1 MRLADKRALMALAF
15 DPAPEMK
22 EQQTAT
28 MKRGTYHYTRT
39 NYLASARTEGD
50 LLVLTIYTNDGKPLY
65 RTFQK
70 PEELFSQ
77 FPEREKPS
85 DATLHSAFSIY
96 NATYHMTEED
106 TNLVRAWCKNNAPFS
121 FFSTGINGV
130 QILRDYQQKVRET
143 ALKRRRDKIRKQV
156 DEVMKEIRPLPQ
168 AVMDWIRDDLMKEYR
183 YFFYDYQKGK
193 QVQKGTCSHCKQ
205 EVTIEGVKHRGIREC
220 PHCHSRVIC
229 IANRKF
235 KESVARMWD
244 ESAFSYIQPTRD
256 GWCVRY
262 FQVISLL
269 WGKKNLRKD
278 QHYTLQETGR
288 YFYSRSQN
296 GYTGFYEWQ
305 NFFQTGEYRFCKVEE
320 RFPHTCRIYPDTLDT
335 IRRQDERLQYI
346 PLAEITRQIKIDACR
361 LIESCY
367 KSPMQVEYF
376 AKMGLWRMLEGT
388 LSRYG
393 HQMPEGRTPQEVF
406 GLSGQPLKEILSI
419 NPSWSE
425 LDIYR
430 KISAQQ
436 KVDLAVFQRLYARVT
451 HPYRLPDIAQHLSLQ
466 KIENYLDK
474 QEVLEGKRVP
484 DIILGD
490 WLDYLNACKKLGYDL
505 SDDRILRPKDLTKAH
520 DDATALAK
528 EKENRRTAQRIE
540 QAAQKW
546 NGYAWQ
552 SDGLLIRPIRS
563 YRELVTEGQ
572 KLKHCV
578 ANYAKS
584 YADGSC
590 KLFCI
595 RKQFE
600 PDTPYYTLELGK
612 EDRLV
617 QYRGYRNDAENNY
630 QPQEEVRRFVTQ
642 WMKKIVEA
650 KKDKKQHVKVTAA

>member
-15 DPAPEMK
+15 DPAPEIK
-22 EQQTAT
+22 VPQTAT

-50 LLVLTIYTNDGKPLY
+50 LLVLTIYSNNGKPLY

-85 DATLHSAFSIY
+85 DATLYSAFSIY

-346 PLAEITRQIKIDACR
+346 PLAEITRQIKTDACR
-361 LIESCY
+361 LIESCC

-430 KISAQQ
+430 KISTQQ

-451 HPYRLPDIAQHLSLQ
+451 YPYRLPDIAQHLSLQ

-528 EKENRRTAQRIE
+528 EKENQRTAQKIE
-540 QAAQKW
+540 QVAQKW
-546 NGYAWQ
+546 SGYAWR

-595 RKQFE
+595 RKQSE

-612 EDRLV
+612 EDWLV

>member
-22 EQQTAT
+22 VSQTAT

-50 LLVLTIYTNDGKPLY
+50 LLVLTIYSNDGKPLY

-85 DATLHSAFSIY
+85 DATLYSAFNIY
-96 NATYHMTEED
+96 NARYHMTEED

-193 QVQKGTCSHCKQ
+193 QAQKGICSHCKQ

-244 ESAFSYIQPTRD
+244 ESDFSYIQPTRD

-320 RFPHTCRIYPDTLDT
+320 RFPHTCRIYPDTLDA

-346 PLAEITRQIKIDACR
+346 PLAEITRQIKTDACR
-361 LIESCY
+361 LIESCC

-451 HPYRLPDIAQHLSLQ
+451 YPYRLPDIAQHLSLQ

-474 QEVLEGKRVP
+474 QEVLEEKRVP

-528 EKENRRTAQRIE
+528 EKENQRTAQRIE

-546 NGYAWQ
+546 SGYAWQ

-595 RKQFE
+595 RKQSE

-617 QYRGYRNDAENNY
+617 QYRGYRNDVENNY

>member
-22 EQQTAT
+22 VALYSEKTYPGGYRDKVKNYIAGARVENDTLILTA
-28 MKRGTYHYTRT
+28 YS
-39 NYLASARTEGD
+39 NEG
-50 LLVLTIYTNDGKPLY
+50 VPIY
-65 RTFQK
+65 RTFQQADD
-70 PEELFSQ
+70 LFSQ
-77 FPEREKPS
+77 FPVNEKLS
-85 DATLHSAFSIY
+85 EATLETITGQY
-96 NATYHMTEED
+96 YGIYHMNAED
-106 TNLVRAWCKNNAPFS
+106 TNLIRAWCKNNAPFS
-121 FFSTGINGV
+121 FSSNGNTGFE
-130 QILRDYQQKVRET
+130 ILRDYQKQLRKEQL
-143 ALKRRRDKIRKQV
+143 ARRYNKIKERTDAKMRQITPLEPAVMEWV
-156 DEVMKEIRPLPQ
+156 DEE
-168 AVMDWIRDDLMKEYR
+168 LMKEYR
-183 YFFYDYQKGK
+183 CIFYDYHKGK
-193 QVQKGTCSHCKQ
+193 KKQRGWCTHCHQ
-205 EVTIEGVKHRGIREC
+205 EVEIEHPKHRAQGEC
-220 PHCHSRVIC
+220 PHCHSKVLFL
-229 IANRKF
+229 ATGKF
-235 KESVARMWD
+235 KDHEAVVRGD
-244 ESAFSYIQPTRD
+244 EWFCYIQPTD
-256 GWCVRY
+256 EGWCLRY
-262 FQVISLL
+262 FQVYLYSNSRIRT
-269 WGKKNLRKD
+269 GEK
-278 QHYTLQETGR
+278 YTLLER
-288 YFYSRSQN
+288 HRCFYSLALR
-296 GYTGFYEWQ
+296 GYTGFYDWG
-305 NFFQTGEYRFCKVEE
+305 NFRQTGEMRFYDTSE
-320 RFPHTCRIYPDTLDT
+320 RWMGSCRIYPGTMEA

-346 PLAEITRQIKIDACR
+346 PLAEITRQIKTDACR
-361 LIESCY
+361 LIESCC

-406 GLSGQPLKEILSI
+406 GFSGQPLKEILSI

-430 KISAQQ
+430 KISVQQ

-451 HPYRLPDIAQHLSLQ
+451 YPYRLPDIAQYLSLQ

-505 SDDRILRPKDLTKAH
+505 TDDRILRPKDLTKAH

-595 RKQFE
+595 RKQSE
-600 PDTPYYTLELGK
+600 PDIPYYTLELGK

>member
-22 EQQTAT
+22 VPQTAT

-50 LLVLTIYTNDGKPLY
+50 LLVLTIYSNDGKPLY

-96 NATYHMTEED
+96 NATYYMTEED

-193 QVQKGTCSHCKQ
+193 QAQKGTCSHCKQ
-205 EVTIEGVKHRGIREC
+205 EVRIEGVKHRGIREC

-244 ESAFSYIQPTRD
+244 ESAFSYIQPTKY

-296 GYTGFYEWQ
+296 GYTGFYEWK

-320 RFPHTCRIYPDTLDT
+320 RFPHTCRIYPDTLDA

-346 PLAEITRQIKIDACR
+346 PLAEITRQIKTDACR
-361 LIESCY
+361 LIESCC

-451 HPYRLPDIAQHLSLQ
+451 YPYRLPDIAQYLSLQ

-474 QEVLEGKRVP
+474 QEVLEEKRVP

-505 SDDRILRPKDLTKAH
+505 TDDRILRPKDLTKAH
-520 DDATALAK
+520 DDTTALAK
-528 EKENRRTAQRIE
+528 EKENQRTAQRIE

-546 NGYAWQ
+546 SGYAWQ

-595 RKQFE
+595 RKQSE

>member
-22 EQQTAT
+22 VSQTAT
-28 MKRGTYHYTRT
+28 MKRGAYHYTRT

-193 QVQKGTCSHCKQ
+193 QAQKGTCSHCKQ

-235 KESVARMWD
+235 KESIARMWD

-320 RFPHTCRIYPDTLDT
+320 RFPHTCRIYPDTLDA

-346 PLAEITRQIKIDACR
+346 PLTEITRQIKTDACR
-361 LIESCY
+361 LIESCC

-430 KISAQQ
+430 KISIQQ

-451 HPYRLPDIAQHLSLQ
+451 YPYRLPDIAQHLSLQ

-474 QEVLEGKRVP
+474 QEVLEGKQVP

-528 EKENRRTAQRIE
+528 EKENQRTAQRIE

-546 NGYAWQ
+546 SGYAWQ

-595 RKQFE
+595 RKQSE

-642 WMKKIVEA
+642 WMKKIVETQ
-650 KKDKKQHVKVTAA
+650 KDKKQHVKVTAA

>member
-22 EQQTAT
+22 VQQTAT

-50 LLVLTIYTNDGKPLY
+50 LLVLTIYSNDGKPLY

-85 DATLHSAFSIY
+85 DATLYSAFSIY
-96 NATYHMTEED
+96 NVTYHMTEED

-235 KESVARMWD
+235 KESIARMWD

-320 RFPHTCRIYPDTLDT
+320 RFPHTCRIYPDTLDV

-346 PLAEITRQIKIDACR
+346 PLAEITRQIKTDACR
-361 LIESCY
+361 LIESCC

-451 HPYRLPDIAQHLSLQ
+451 YPYRLPDIAQHLSLQ

-528 EKENRRTAQRIE
+528 EKENQRTAQRIE

-578 ANYAKS
+578 ASYAKS
-584 YADGSC
+584 YAEGSC

-595 RKQFE
+595 RRQSD

-612 EDRLV
+612 EDNLV
-617 QYRGYRNDAENNY
+617 QYRGYRNDAENKY
-630 QPQEEVRRFVTQ
+630 QPQEEVRKFVAQ

>member
-22 EQQTAT
+22 VAQTAT

-193 QVQKGTCSHCKQ
+193 QAQKGTCSHCKQ

-320 RFPHTCRIYPDTLDT
+320 RFPHTCRIYPDTLDA
-335 IRRQDERLQYI
+335 IRQQDERLQYI
-346 PLAEITRQIKIDACR
+346 PLAEITRQIKTDACR
-361 LIESCY
+361 LIESCC

-451 HPYRLPDIAQHLSLQ
+451 YPYRLPDIAQHLSLQ

-528 EKENRRTAQRIE
+528 EKENQRTAQRIE

-595 RKQFE
+595 RKQSE

>member
-15 DPAPEMK
+15 DPAPEIK
-22 EQQTAT
+22 LPQTAT

-50 LLVLTIYTNDGKPLY
+50 LLVLTIYSNDGKPLY

-85 DATLHSAFSIY
+85 DATLHSAFNIY

-320 RFPHTCRIYPDTLDT
+320 RFPHTCRIYPDTFDA

-346 PLAEITRQIKIDACR
+346 PLAEITRQIKTDACR
-361 LIESCY
+361 LIESCC

-430 KISAQQ
+430 KISVQQ

-451 HPYRLPDIAQHLSLQ
+451 YPYRLPDIAQHLSLQ

-505 SDDRILRPKDLTKAH
+505 TDDRILRPKDLTKAH
-520 DDATALAK
+520 DDATVLAK
-528 EKENRRTAQRIE
+528 EKENQRTAQRIE

-552 SDGLLIRPIRS
+552 SYGLLIRPIRS

-595 RKQFE
+595 RKQSE

>member
-15 DPAPEMK
+15 DPAPEIK
-22 EQQTAT
+22 LPQTAT

-39 NYLASARTEGD
+39 NYLASARTEDD

-70 PEELFSQ
+70 PEALFSQ

-193 QVQKGTCSHCKQ
+193 QAQKGTCSHCKQ

-320 RFPHTCRIYPDTLDT
+320 RFPHTCRIYPDTLDA

-346 PLAEITRQIKIDACR
+346 PLAEITRQIKTDACR
-361 LIESCY
+361 LIESCC

-376 AKMGLWRMLEGT
+376 AKMGLWRMLEGI

-430 KISAQQ
+430 KISVQQ

-451 HPYRLPDIAQHLSLQ
+451 YPYRLPDIAQHLSLQ

-505 SDDRILRPKDLTKAH
+505 TDDRILRPKDLTKAH

-528 EKENRRTAQRIE
+528 EKENQRTAQKIE
-540 QAAQKW
+540 QVAQKW
-546 NGYAWQ
+546 SGYAWQ

-595 RKQFE
+595 RKQSE

>member
-15 DPAPEMK
+15 DPAPEIK
-22 EQQTAT
+22 VPQTAT

-85 DATLHSAFSIY
+85 NATLHSAFSIY

-193 QVQKGTCSHCKQ
+193 QAQKGTCSHCKQ

-288 YFYSRSQN
+288 YF
-296 GYTGFYEWQ
+296 
-305 NFFQTGEYRFCKVEE
+305 
-320 RFPHTCRIYPDTLDT
+320 
-335 IRRQDERLQYI
+335 
-346 PLAEITRQIKIDACR
+346 
-361 LIESCY
+361 
-367 KSPMQVEYF
+367 
-376 AKMGLWRMLEGT
+376 
-388 LSRYG
+388 
-393 HQMPEGRTPQEVF
+393 
-406 GLSGQPLKEILSI
+406 
-419 NPSWSE
+419 
-425 LDIYR
+425 
-430 KISAQQ
+430 
-436 KVDLAVFQRLYARVT
+436 
-451 HPYRLPDIAQHLSLQ
+451 
-466 KIENYLDK
+466 
-474 QEVLEGKRVP
+474 
-484 DIILGD
+484 
-490 WLDYLNACKKLGYDL
+490 
-505 SDDRILRPKDLTKAH
+505 
-520 DDATALAK
+520 
-528 EKENRRTAQRIE
+528 
-540 QAAQKW
+540 
-546 NGYAWQ
+546 
-552 SDGLLIRPIRS
+552 
-563 YRELVTEGQ
+563 
-572 KLKHCV
+572 
-578 ANYAKS
+578 
-584 YADGSC
+584 
-590 KLFCI
+590 
-595 RKQFE
+595 
-600 PDTPYYTLELGK
+600 
-612 EDRLV
+612 
-617 QYRGYRNDAENNY
+617 
-630 QPQEEVRRFVTQ
+630 
-642 WMKKIVEA
+642 
-650 KKDKKQHVKVTAA
+650 

>member
-22 EQQTAT
+22 VQQTAT

-595 RKQFE
+595 RKQSE

>member
-1 MRLADKRALMALAF
+1 MRLADKRALMALDF
-15 DPAPEMK
+15 DPAPEIK
-22 EQQTAT
+22 VPQTAT

-50 LLVLTIYTNDGKPLY
+50 LLVLTIYSNDGKPLY

-85 DATLHSAFSIY
+85 DATLYSAFNIY

-121 FFSTGINGV
+121 FFSTGENGI
-130 QILRDYQQKVRET
+130 QILADYQRKVRET
-143 ALKRRRDKIRKQV
+143 DLNRRRDKIRKQV

-193 QVQKGTCSHCKQ
+193 QAQKGTCSHCKQ

-244 ESAFSYIQPTRD
+244 ESAFSYIQPTKD

-320 RFPHTCRIYPDTLDT
+320 RFPHTCRIYPDTLDV

-346 PLAEITRQIKIDACR
+346 PLAEITRQIKTDACR
-361 LIESCY
+361 LIESCC

-451 HPYRLPDIAQHLSLQ
+451 YPYRLPDIAQHLSLQ

-505 SDDRILRPKDLTKAH
+505 TDDRILRPKDLTKAH

-528 EKENRRTAQRIE
+528 EKENQRTAQRIE

-563 YRELVTEGQ
+563 YRELVTEG
-572 KLKHCV
+572 
-578 ANYAKS
+578 
-584 YADGSC
+584 
-590 KLFCI
+590 
-595 RKQFE
+595 
-600 PDTPYYTLELGK
+600 
-612 EDRLV
+612 
-617 QYRGYRNDAENNY
+617 
-630 QPQEEVRRFVTQ
+630 
-642 WMKKIVEA
+642 
-650 KKDKKQHVKVTAA
+650 

>member
-22 EQQTAT
+22 VPQTAT

-85 DATLHSAFSIY
+85 DATLYSTFSIY

-193 QVQKGTCSHCKQ
+193 QAQKGTCSHCKQ

-346 PLAEITRQIKIDACR
+346 PLAEITRQIKTDACR
-361 LIESCY
+361 LIESCC

-430 KISAQQ
+430 KISVQQ

-451 HPYRLPDIAQHLSLQ
+451 YPYRLPDIAQHLSLQ

-505 SDDRILRPKDLTKAH
+505 TDDRILRPKDLTKAH
-520 DDATALAK
+520 DDATVLAK
-528 EKENRRTAQRIE
+528 EKENQRTAQRIE

-595 RKQFE
+595 RKQSE

-650 KKDKKQHVKVTAA
+650 KKDRKQHVKVTAA

>member
-15 DPAPEMK
+15 DPAPEIK
-22 EQQTAT
+22 VPQTAT
-28 MKRGTYHYTRT
+28 MKRGAYHYTRT

-193 QVQKGTCSHCKQ
+193 QAQKGTCSHCKQ

-296 GYTGFYEWQ
+296 GYTGFYEWK

-346 PLAEITRQIKIDACR
+346 PLAEITRQIKTDACR
-361 LIESCY
+361 LIESCC

-376 AKMGLWRMLEGT
+376 AKMGLWRMLEGI

-406 GLSGQPLKEILSI
+406 GFSGQPLKEILSI

-430 KISAQQ
+430 KISVQQ

-451 HPYRLPDIAQHLSLQ
+451 YPYRLPDIAQYLSLQ

-474 QEVLEGKRVP
+474 QEVLEGKQVP

-505 SDDRILRPKDLTKAH
+505 TDDRILRPKDLTKAH

-528 EKENRRTAQRIE
+528 KKENRRTAQRIE

-595 RKQFE
+595 RKQSE
-600 PDTPYYTLELGK
+600 PDIPYYTLELGK

>member
-1 MRLADKRALMALAF
+1 MRLADKRVLMALAF
-15 DPAPEMK
+15 DPAPEIK
-22 EQQTAT
+22 VPQTAT

-85 DATLHSAFSIY
+85 DATLYSAFSIY

-320 RFPHTCRIYPDTLDT
+320 RFPHTCRIYPDTLDA

-346 PLAEITRQIKIDACR
+346 PLAEITRQIKTDACR
-361 LIESCY
+361 LIESCC

-430 KISAQQ
+430 KISVQQ

-451 HPYRLPDIAQHLSLQ
+451 YPYRLPDIAQYLSLQ

-505 SDDRILRPKDLTKAH
+505 TDDRILRPKDLTKAH

-528 EKENRRTAQRIE
+528 EKENQRTAQRIE

-595 RKQFE
+595 RKQSE